1 MEQIAKI
8 AKVSLKTVSRVVNGE
23 GNVSHATQEKVI
35 KVIRD
40 LEFVPNSA
48 ARRLSRGKAM
58 AIGLVLGWSID
69 TNYSSALIHN
79 VSSVCNQY
87 NYGLSLFPSDENV
100 VNQVMHACLGKQV
113 DGILL
118 DTIPGLNKKLK
129 KQLDTIAIPYVVIH
143 PSCMNGPC
151 DSSYVTIDDYESA
164 KMAVSYLV
172 ELGHRS
178 IGCIC
183 EITNFSQERDR
194 LNGYRDALA
203 NAGIS
208 FRKSLVSYNQFGG
221 MQGGFTGASQLVAEN
236 DDLSA
241 IFCLNDDMALGAMN
255 AIWHLD
261 RKVPDDISV
270 IGFDDLRYAS
280 MVIPPLTTIRQPID
294 QIAKAAVMQ
303 IIKMVDDPTSER
315 ITAVMPTQ
323 LIIRETCKPYSSN
336 RRSSINSSSV

>member
-1 MEQIAKI
+1 MSVTMEQVAKK

-23 GNVSHATQEKVI
+23 GNVSHATKEKVI

-58 AIGLVLGWSID
+58 AIGLVLGWAID

-79 VSSVCNQY
+79 VSSVCNEY
-87 NYGLSLFPSDENV
+87 KYGLNLFPTDENV
-100 VNQVMHACLGKQV
+100 ANQVMQACMGKQV

-118 DTIPGLNKKLK
+118 DTIPALNKELK
-129 KQLDTIAIPYVVIH
+129 KQLDSIAVPYVVIH
-143 PSCMNGPC
+143 PSCISEPS

-164 KMAVSYLV
+164 KKAVSYLL

-183 EITNFSQERDR
+183 ENTDFSHERDR
-194 LNGYRDALA
+194 LHGYRDALA
-203 NAGIS
+203 NAHIPYS
-208 FRKSLVSYNQFGG
+208 ESLVSYNPVGG
-221 MQGGFTGASQLVAEN
+221 MLGGFTGASKLIAEN
-236 DDLSA
+236 DNLSA

-255 AIWHLD
+255 AIWHLG
-261 RKVPDDISV
+261 RKVPDDISI
-270 IGFDDLRYAS
+270 IGFDDIRYAS

-294 QIAKAAVMQ
+294 QIAEAAVMQ
-303 IIKMVDDPTSER
+303 IIKMVDNPTSER
-315 ITAVMPTQ
+315 ISIVMPTQ
-323 LIIRETCKPYSSN
+323 LIIRETCKPYSN
-336 RRSSINSSSV
+336 NS